1 MSNTG
6 VSTPATVASEGSRTA
21 APWPEGIPDDRPPH
35 RTLCCRVLRSSLV
48 GRFLPKAV
56 AVCFP
61 VAVLT
66 AVIIVAATGGL
77 GAVRD
82 WLMAGVVVCITA
94 IIALAGRGSRRR
106 RSSPATDT

>member
-1 MSNTG
+1 MSDLLI
-6 VSTPATVASEGSRTA
+6 ALCVAVFFGA
-21 APWPEGIPDDRPPH
+21 AW
-35 RTLCCRVLRSSLV
+35 SA

-66 AVIIVAATGGL
+66 AVIVVAVTGGM